1 MEDKIKINVLQFC
14 ATLLLFYLGHSF
26 IHFFPFFLLSFFVIY
41 FFVFAVRYDS
51 LTVMLFLLLLFFFR
65 CCHFSIFKRIR

>member
-26 IHFFPFFLLSFFVIY
+26 IHFFLFFCCHFLSYI

-51 LTVMLFLLLLFFFR
+51 LTVMLFLLLLLFFFSLLS
-65 CCHFSIFKRIR
+65 F